1 MTGAPIRVLVVD
13 DSVVVRRV
21 VARVLDADP
30 DFEHVGSAADGR
42 SALAKLDRLRPDAI
56 VLDLEMPVM
65 DGFDMLRHLQSS
77 MVPVVVFSYLST
89 AGAAATLDALAL
101 GATDFVLKPTSAL
114 GIGLGEEY
122 VAREL
127 LPRLRAVAATKATD
141 PRPRPRAVAVRARP
155 IRAVVIVVSTGG
167 PNALA
172 QLVGDLPQTFPAP
185 ILIVQHM
192 PSLFTAQLA
201 DRLDRIGT
209 HTVHEAVDGDLVEQG
224 RIYLAP
230 GGRHMA
236 VERSGREVRV
246 RLNDGPPE
254 NSCRPA
260 GDVLFRSAAE
270 VYGSGLLALVM
281 TGMGRDGLRGAEAVS
296 AAGGVV
302 LAQDGATSVVD
313 GMPRAVGGIAV
324 ASIPLHDLGAELA
337 RWVIP

>member
-1 MTGAPIRVLVVD
+1 MLVVD

-21 VARVLDADP
+21 VARTLDADP

-42 SALAKLDRLRPDAI
+42 SALAKLDRLRPDVI

-65 DGFDMLRHLQSS
+65 DGFEMLRHLQARGI
-77 MVPVVVFSYLST
+77 PVVVFSYLSV

-122 VAREL
+122 IATEL
-127 LPRLRAVAATKATD
+127 LPLLRAVAAPKTTAT
-141 PRPRPRAVAVRARP
+141 RSRPRAPATRARS

-172 QLVGDLPQTFPAP
+172 QLVGDLPPEFPVP

-192 PSLFTAQLA
+192 PSVFTTQLA
-201 DRLDRIGT
+201 ERLNRIGT
-209 HTVHEAVDGDLVEQG
+209 HPVHEAVDGDLVEAG
-224 RIYLAP
+224 HIYLAP
-230 GGRHMA
+230 GGHHM
-236 VERSGREVRV
+236 VVSRSGRDVRV

-260 GDVLFRSAAE
+260 GDVLFRSAAD

-313 GMPRAVGGIAV
+313 GMPRAVEGIAV
-324 ASIPLHDLGAELA
+324 ASIPLPDLGAELA
-337 RWVIP
+337 RWVTP